1 MDNKTQLSAHDCV
14 YAITSILESPYHMR
28 QDIVPELQEEGKS
41 RQKKEEDQEDEEEKK
56 EDMVQEHFW
65 EAYDAVTN
73 LEKLRKGIDLAKAT
87 QKIIMETG

>member
-1 MDNKTQLSAHDCV
+1 
-14 YAITSILESPYHMR
+14 MR

-65 EAYDAVTN
+65 EAYDAITN